1 MHIASSVK
9 CALDIYTV
17 YTYTPPPTTES
28 KTNTAAER
36 RAAQQQQHISCMQ
49 RSGVRDCDCV
59 WPAAA
64 RALVPTP
71 NLNTARVTRTARQH
85 SSTRVRLTALARA
98 CHVHRLRVPSAPPD
112 AGGRRAPTR
121 GPRLA
126 WLHHACCCAG
136 WKLEATLRAAPSPC
150 LRPASSQPSAMRC
163 VAVAEPCK
171 FSVEQCIAKFG
182 SVASASARTS
192 MPAAS

>member
-1 MHIASSVK
+1 
-9 CALDIYTV
+9 
-17 YTYTPPPTTES
+17 
-28 KTNTAAER
+28 
-36 RAAQQQQHISCMQ
+36 MQ

-112 AGGRRAPTR
+112 AGGRRAPIR

-126 WLHHACCCAG
+126 WLHHACCCA
-136 WKLEATLRAAPSPC
+136 LEARSYLARRAVALPAPSLKSTQRNA
-150 LRPASSQPSAMRC
+150 LRSSSGALQVLGRAVHRKIWICSQRKCANQHASGQLNSSNNPSAAVGVDRTVAPARSCRRRC
-163 VAVAEPCK
+163 GHSSRA
-171 FSVEQCIAKFG
+171 
-182 SVASASARTS
+182 
-192 MPAAS
+192 